1 MDFSRIA
8 RPCSLRREAYY
19 PGKPLEEVRRIAGD
33 NPLTVLSANENGLG
47 TSPRALDAMIRALQ
61 GGANRYP
68 DSTAGALRRRLASDW
83 GLTPDHFLVDNGLDG
98 VITVLGMT
106 FLNPGDEVVHGALT
120 FPIYEGIAGRMDG
133 VSVPVPMTEGYGFDV
148 DGMLAALTPRTKMV
162 FLCNPNNPTG
172 TAVGRRDFLRL
183 LEGVP
188 EEVLLVSDEAYMEF
202 ADDPEFPDTVPLV
215 ARHPNLVVLRT
226 FSKILGLAGLRIGYA
241 AAHPD
246 LVALALRVREPYA
259 SNALALAGALA
270 ALDDRE
276 FLERSKR
283 TVAAERRRMGDLL
296 ASRGVRFVP
305 SQSNFLLVLPDREAD
320 GVAEAL
326 MARGVLVRSLSHQ
339 GEPRGLRIT
348 LGTPQENDRAFG
360 ALLEILGR
368 KEG

>member
-8 RPCSLRREAYY
+8 RPCILRREAYY

-276 FLERSKR
+276 VPWSGRSAPWR
-283 TVAAERRRMGDLL
+283 RSAAGW
-296 ASRGVRFVP
+296 
-305 SQSNFLLVLPDREAD
+305 
-320 GVAEAL
+320 
-326 MARGVLVRSLSHQ
+326 
-339 GEPRGLRIT
+339 
-348 LGTPQENDRAFG
+348 GTCWPPGG
-360 ALLEILGR
+360 ALRPLPVQLPPGAAGPGGGR
-368 KEG
+368 GGRSPDGAGGAGALPLPPGRAPGPAHHPGDPAGERPSLRGPVGDPGS